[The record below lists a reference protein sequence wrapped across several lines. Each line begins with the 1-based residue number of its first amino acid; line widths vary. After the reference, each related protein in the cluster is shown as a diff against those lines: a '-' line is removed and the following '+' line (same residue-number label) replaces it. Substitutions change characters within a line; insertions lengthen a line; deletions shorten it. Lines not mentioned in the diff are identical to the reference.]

1 MEIYLK
7 IIEIKLFHKVNILKA
22 LKEII

>member
-7 IIEIKLFHKVNILKA
+7 IIETKLFHKVNILKA